1 MIIGLTGFAR
11 SGKDSV
17 AKVLVDQYGFT
28 RVAFADKIR
37 ELLYEINPIVNDSN
51 FTIQGVVNEYGWED
65 AKVLFPEVRRLLQD
79 LGVGARSLFGD
90 TFWINQA
97 IGAIG
102 VGQPNVVITDVRFK
116 NEADTLKANGAELW
130 RVKRSGIVAYNRH
143 ISETDMDGYNVDQ
156 VFVNNGSLEDLET
169 LVKTKMKDF
178 T

>member
-17 AKVLVDQYGFT
+17 AKVLVNQYGFT

-37 ELLYEINPIVNDSN
+37 ELLYEVNPIVKDSN
-51 FTIQGVVNEYGWED
+51 FTIQSVVNEYGWED

-79 LGVGARSLFGD
+79 LGVGARTFFGD
-90 TFWINQA
+90 KFWINQA
-97 IGAIG
+97 LGPIGA
-102 VGQPNVVITDVRFK
+102 GQPNVVITDVRFK

-130 RVKRSGIVAYNRH
+130 RINRSGVVAYNRH
-143 ISETDMDGYNVDQ
+143 ISEVDMDGYNVDQ

-169 LVKTKMKDF
+169 LVKTKMKDLI
-178 T
+178 

>member
-17 AKVLVDQYGFT
+17 AKVLVNQYGFT

-90 TFWINQA
+90 KFWINQA